1 MASSYPLP
9 LPQPCSGVSAVAAAA
24 APCAPRATYSL
35 HYEED
40 ALGIAKR
47 VEFEAR
53 SAAYALEIA
62 VAEADGRQALLLE
75 DGRPLC
81 RLIKA
86 LPGEAPYWI
95 VADGP
100 ESMAASPRP
109 IFKERNR

>member
-1 MASSYPLP
+1 MASSHSQPM
-9 LPQPCSGVSAVAAAA
+9 PQPCPGVPAVAAATA
-24 APCAPRATYSL
+24 ACASRATYSL
-35 HYEED
+35 HYEDD

-47 VEFEAR
+47 VEFEAG
-53 SAAYALEIA
+53 SAAYAWEIA
-62 VAEADGRQALLLE
+62 LAEADGRQALLLE

-100 ESMAASPRP
+100 ASMAASPRP
-109 IFKERNR
+109 IFEERNP